1 MMKYF
6 FWPLALIAAAA
17 IFIGGCGRKS
27 IDTLYTNPDAI
38 VDLLQIDEQA
48 IEAADYDFIDTSSY
62 FNLISALS
70 GDIGTIEYKLHIDS
84 VQTTYDVSVGD
95 TVDVGGL
102 RAKEANASSDYKIFY
117 SLILKNQAGD
127 SVIKHIATN
136 PSNAKKKA
144 YLLQLGA
151 FSSPLRGW
159 VFWGTTP
166 ILNLGR
172 SIPNVTWTSSRQGSL
187 PNSNSIIMKNDYPS
201 LSPGEKITVR
211 YTGQSTDL
219 VFLNINENGTPKRIK
234 FTRMNDV
241 VQEADWTISADYTGK
256 DYYYYAGVEAYQ
268 RETLSSSDSTR
279 INFAY
284 LGLMYKIESE

>member
-1 MMKYF
+1 MKHI
-6 FWPLALIAAAA
+6 FWPLAMFAAVV
-17 IFIGGCGRKS
+17 IIIGGCGRKS

-38 VDLLQIDEQA
+38 VDLLQVDDQA

-62 FNLISALS
+62 FNLVAALS
-70 GDIGTIEYKLHIDS
+70 GDIGTIEYKVAIDS
-84 VQTTYDVSVGD
+84 EQTTYDVSVGD

-102 RAKEANASSDYKIFY
+102 RAKEANASSKYQIFY
-117 SLILKNQAGD
+117 SLILKNQDGD
-127 SVIKHIATN
+127 SVVKHLTTN
-136 PSNAKKKA
+136 PTNAYKNA

-151 FSSPLRGW
+151 FSSTLRGW

-187 PNSNSIIMKNDYPS
+187 PNSNSIIMKSDYPA

-219 VFLNINENGTPKRIK
+219 VFLNINENGSPKRIK

-241 VQEADWTISADYTGK
+241 VQEADWTVSNDYGGN

-268 RETLSSSDSTR
+268 RETLSSSDSTKV
-279 INFAY
+279 NFAY